1 MELFRFRTP
10 DGTHQ
15 VEVLLDHKHGEALSK
30 ILLKLPTSAAE
41 LRRELTNLLSS
52 FVVKDEGRFT
62 EKENVFAQE
71 TKRQPPRRDR
81 SHGGAGS
88 SRDKPYFWSLDERVE
103 FIKLLH
109 KYGKKWI

>member
-10 DGTHQ
+10 DGVHQ
-15 VEVLLDHKHGEALSK
+15 VEVLMDHKHREALSK
-30 ILLKLPTSAAE
+30 ILQKPPTSAAE
-41 LRRELTNLLSS
+41 LRRELANLLSS
-52 FVVKDEGRFT
+52 LVVKEEGRFT
-62 EKENVFAQE
+62 EKENVFRQE
-71 TKRQPPRRDR
+71 TKRQQRRDR